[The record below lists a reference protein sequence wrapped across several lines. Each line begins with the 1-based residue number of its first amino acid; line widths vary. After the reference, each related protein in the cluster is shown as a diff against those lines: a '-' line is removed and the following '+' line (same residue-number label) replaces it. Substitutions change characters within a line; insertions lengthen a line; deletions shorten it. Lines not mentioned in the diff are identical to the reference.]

1 MRHRKVIVGAIVL
14 ILLAGLAT
22 FVVWLANRPVLAW
35 KVLSVRAMGPY
46 WIRDAMEE
54 HCWCA
59 YIEVTN
65 LSSSEVIVDWN
76 RDKSAFQV
84 DGKWED
90 LGIAA
95 LMTYLGPNEA
105 AQFQLTVPQRAQ
117 ACRLLMHYERGPLWA
132 RADEFFKRRGVNVPD
147 KYFIP
152 AMTLNRKLP
161 GHFRCLDIEV
171 KLPARTSKIGE
182 TKGPHNFALQWTGSS
197 GFSLVSTAALLAAA
211 PGQ

>member
-1 MRHRKVIVGAIVL
+1 MRCRKVIGAIVL
-14 ILLAGLAT
+14 ILLVVLAT
-22 FVVWLANRPVLAW
+22 FSVRLANRPVLAW

-65 LSSSEVIVDWN
+65 LTSSEIIVDWN

-95 LMTYLGPNEA
+95 LMTHLGPNEA
-105 AQFQLTVPQRAQ
+105 AQFRLIVPQRAK
-117 ACRLLMHYERGPLWA
+117 AGRLLMHYEHGPLWSK
-132 RADEFFKRRGVNVPD
+132 ADEFFKGRGVYVSD

-152 AMTLNRKLP
+152 AMQLNKKLP
-161 GHFRCLDIEV
+161 GHFRRLEIEV
-171 KLPARTSKIGE
+171 KLPGMTSKVDE
-182 TKGPHNFALQWTGSS
+182 TEGPHNFSLHWTGSS
-197 GFSLVSTAALLAAA
+197 RLGLASMATPLAAA